1 MTKRQKTS
9 QAVHKTARLN
19 PINPLE
25 RRVLEV
31 ILYWEGKGINFKQ
44 LVVDRLSRVDLELT
58 PEIFAKDSA
67 LHGLSIES
75 VLQQYSEYLLDEL
88 RKQGFSTPMQ
98 STPQEDADNGTF
110 SQNLASGFLARKRQA
125 RGDDE

>member
-9 QAVHKTARLN
+9 RAVHKTARLN
-19 PINPLE
+19 PINELE
-25 RRVLEV
+25 RRALEV
-31 ILYWEGKGINFKQ
+31 IEYWEGKGINFKQ
-44 LVVDRLSRVDLELT
+44 LVVDRLARVDLELT
-58 PEIFAKDSA
+58 PEIFAKDNA
-67 LHGLSIES
+67 LNGLSIEG

-88 RKQGFSTPMQ
+88 RKQGFSTPAQ
-98 STPQEDADNGTF
+98 STPQEDTDNGTF